1 METARERARRIAR
14 EYLDRGDPTGW
25 FEHLY
30 ATAHGD
36 ASAISWAEM
45 VPNPGLVD
53 WVERRAIRGDGK
65 RAIVVGCG
73 LGDDA
78 EYLRR
83 LGFHV
88 VAFDISPTAIQ
99 WCRNRFPASEVDYR
113 VADLFDS
120 PESWKGAFD
129 LVVEAYTLQVLP
141 PHLRAR
147 AAECI
152 AAYVAPGGTLLAIA
166 RGRERQD
173 PPGEMPWPLT
183 RDEMDYFQKAGLAEV
198 TFDDYLDREDPPVRR
213 FRAEYR
219 AS

>member
-1 METARERARRIAR
+1 METARDRARRIAR

-36 ASAISWAEM
+36 ANAISWAEM
-45 VPNPGLVD
+45 APNSGLVD
-53 WVERRAIRGDGK
+53 WVERRAIFGEGK

-78 EYLRR
+78 EYLAR
-83 LGFHV
+83 LGFHI
-88 VAFDISPTAIQ
+88 VAFDISPTAIR
-99 WCRNRFPASEVDYR
+99 WCRDRFPTSQVDYC
-113 VADLFDS
+113 VADLFS
-120 PESWKGAFD
+120 AQESWKRAFD
-129 LVVEAYTLQVLP
+129 LVLEAYTLQVLP
-141 PHLRAR
+141 PHLRPR
-147 AAECI
+147 AAERI
-152 AAYVAPGGTLLAIA
+152 AAYVAPGGTLLVIA
-166 RGRERQD
+166 RGRERGE

-183 RDEMDYFQKAGLAEV
+183 REEMDCFRQAGLAEV

-219 AS
+219 AR